1 MIKERIPENRLNK
14 LWAAVLKQTWDDAL
28 ENKKDYAYI
37 RLGPVRYKWTNG
49 KLRKLSPMQFK
60 RRRIMSMN
68 ISTARTFFLEPNQ
81 DLDFCC
87 DAANL
92 DKERVLSIVVPK
104 ILKQIEEESNG

>member
-1 MIKERIPENRLNK
+1 
-14 LWAAVLKQTWDDAL
+14 
-28 ENKKDYAYI
+28 
-37 RLGPVRYKWTNG
+37 
-49 KLRKLSPMQFK
+49 
-60 RRRIMSMN
+60 MSMN
-68 ISTARTFFLEPNQ
+68 ISTARTFFLEPNR